1 MRPFSWTALDV
12 KVGATS
18 TIPVVYLLAG
28 LLAQTCE
35 NLLEQGITPDV
46 YYNGHLAYER
56 DDVKEH
62 NDALVD
68 KYYRRMRNL

>member
-1 MRPFSWTALDV
+1 MRPFSWDGPGCEGGRHLHHSGGVPA
-12 KVGATS
+12 G
-18 TIPVVYLLAG
+18 G

>member
-1 MRPFSWTALDV
+1 M
-12 KVGATS
+12 
-18 TIPVVYLLAG
+18 VYLLAG

-68 KYYRRMRNL
+68 KYYRRHEKPVTKEKGAHSGAPEKEMPER

>member
-1 MRPFSWTALDV
+1 MYIAKRNCPLRGNGDV
-12 KVGATS
+12 YKRQV
-18 TIPVVYLLAG
+18 
-28 LLAQTCE
+28 QTCE
-35 NLLEQGITPDV
+35 NLLAQGITPDV

>member
-1 MRPFSWTALDV
+1 M
-12 KVGATS
+12 
-18 TIPVVYLLAG
+18 LAG

-56 DDVKEH
+56 DDVKKH